1 LTRLALISAV
11 FHSTLSF
18 SRTAFLS
25 SSGLAIFRRYH
36 DKRN

>member
-1 LTRLALISAV
+1 LIRLPLISAV

-25 SSGLAIFRRYH
+25 SNGPAIFRHYH